1 MATKDP
7 THDGSTET
15 KAPTQRQA
23 QTETETV
30 TLPAIGTII
39 GGRDDDPMVVV
50 NHADELAGEYTFP
63 EGGEEKTLTEAHGCP
78 PNSPVVETIYLES
91 LDRNVPSWRG
101 AYVEQDREEFV
112 EWLDTYC
119 AEWGINESVLKRYG
133 YSKRAIHDMAET
145 VDVEIEL

>member
-1 MATKDP
+1 MATKDR

-15 KAPTQRQA
+15 QAPTQKRTQ
-23 QTETETV
+23 TV

-63 EGGEEKTLTEAHGCP
+63 EDGEEKTLTEAHGCP
-78 PNSPVVETIYLES
+78 PESPVVETVYLES
-91 LDRNVPSWRG
+91 LDRNVPSWRE
-101 AYVEQDREEFV
+101 AYVERDREAFV
-112 EWLDTYC
+112 EWLEEFCT
-119 AEWGINESVLKRYG
+119 EWGINENVLKRYG

-145 VDVEIEL
+145 VDVEIEADA